1 MPSKV
6 RSRYS
11 VKINLMRKEII
22 VFSIILVVAGF
33 FRLYQIDTT
42 PQVTPNLMVITVI
55 SAALSLLSVICLYL
69 LTKRMFGWRIAAIT
83 AFLMAT
89 SFWHVNLARTE
100 IMATSFLLVMISMFY
115 FLWEGFRNHR
125 TLYFIVAGILCGFG
139 PYIYDSFFYAI
150 PVVIILFLGYW
161 SFLQRDFSLSKYE
174 FARHE
179 LLKGFTAMGLT
190 ALIIFLPL
198 GFLYWTHADMI
209 GDPST
214 GSGSVFV
221 SESPIVET
229 AKNIEKTLGMF
240 LVSGDRNI
248 KYNIPGRTA
257 IAWPLVIFFAIGLV
271 KEFVHWIKQKHGHF
285 SVAHTM
291 LFSWLILM
299 ALPAIFGNN
308 APNSLL
314 TAGALPV
321 IMILTA
327 RGIWWLFEKLNHTEE
342 LLHATNH
349 SLFHGRMAPKVSI
362 TLFAFLGAIGFFEYW
377 QFFHVWGTSPEVL
390 IFFNQIIK

>member
-1 MPSKV
+1 
-6 RSRYS
+6 
-11 VKINLMRKEII
+11 MRKEII

-42 PQVTPNLMVITVI
+42 PQIAPDLMTLMIV
-55 SAALSLLSVICLYL
+55 SSGLSLLSVICLYL
-69 LTKRMFGWRIAAIT
+69 LAKKMFGWPIAAIT

-89 SFWHVNLARTE
+89 SFWHVNLSRTE

-115 FLWEGFRNHR
+115 FLWEGLRSHHI
-125 TLYFIVAGILCGFG
+125 LHFIAAGILCGFG

-150 PVVIILFLGYW
+150 PIIIILFLGYW
-161 SFLQRDFSLSKYE
+161 SFLKRDFSLSKYE

-198 GFLYWTHADMI
+198 GFLYWSHPEIINNSHD
-209 GDPST
+209 GLE
-214 GSGSVFV
+214 SVFTTK
-221 SESPIVET
+221 SPTVEIV
-229 AKNIEKTLGMF
+229 KNTEKTLGMF
-240 LVSGDRNI
+240 LISGDKNI

-271 KEFVHWIKQKHGHF
+271 KEFIHWTRRKHGHF

-299 ALPAIFGNN
+299 MLPAIFGNN

-314 TAGALPV
+314 AAGMLPI

-327 RGIWWLFEKLNHTEE
+327 RGIWWLFEKLNHSEE
-342 LLHATNH
+342 LLHAANH
-349 SLFHGRMAPKVSI
+349 SLFHGTMTPKVSV